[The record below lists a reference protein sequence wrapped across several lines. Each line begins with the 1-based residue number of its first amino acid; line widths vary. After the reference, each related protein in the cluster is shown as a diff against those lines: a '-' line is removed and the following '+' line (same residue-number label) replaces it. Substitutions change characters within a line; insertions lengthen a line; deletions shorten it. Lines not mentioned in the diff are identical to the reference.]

1 MFAEEVCDAE
11 KRLSEE
17 DEVESSFS
25 LARPAARGE
34 KPFDRVISGRALLV
48 LQIHDE
54 LFSRQSRREE
64 SQMFQLSEDDE
75 VF

>member
-25 LARPAARGE
+25 FARPAARGE
-34 KPFDRVISGRALLV
+34 KTFERVITGRARLV

-54 LFSRQSRREE
+54 LSSRLQARREPDI
-64 SQMFQLSEDDE
+64 SITRR
-75 VF
+75 

>member
-54 LFSRQSRREE
+54 LFPGSRREE
-64 SQMFQLSEDDE
+64 SQIFQLLGDDE